1 MSVPFRPPSPLNS
14 SPSPSH
20 VSTASWTVSP
30 WGFCPGQRLLLLK
43 CPLSP
48 SHCHLTCPA
57 LHGSPALSSGPPGA
71 HAPVLSGPFA
81 ATLFLSLLT
90 SVGTVE
96 NAPLPA
102 SSPSALMVLASSS
115 AAIFSG
121 PSTAAQRLWDK
132 GPHSL
137 VGHPSPPSLV
147 PRNSSQHRSRGFPR
161 RSQSRLSPSR
171 PCCREGCRGSS
182 PHLTG
187 CPSTSCTCR
196 PEKAFPMSPAGRG
209 MKVAGEPRL

>member
-1 MSVPFRPPSPLNS
+1 MEPELVFSCSPLYDFALHHRCQFLSDLHGPPTS

-57 LHGSPALSSGPPGA
+57 LHGSPALSISPPGA

-115 AAIFSG
+115 DAIFSG

-132 GPHSL
+132 GPPL
-137 VGHPSPPSLV
+137 IDGHPSPPSLV
-147 PRNSSQHRSRGFPR
+147 PRNSSQHRSRGFLR
-161 RSQSRLSPSR
+161 RSALPA
-171 PCCREGCRGSS
+171 P
-182 PHLTG
+182 
-187 CPSTSCTCR
+187 
-196 PEKAFPMSPAGRG
+196 AAGRG
-209 MKVAGEPRL
+209 AGGRAPTSRAVPAPRAPAGLRSPSP